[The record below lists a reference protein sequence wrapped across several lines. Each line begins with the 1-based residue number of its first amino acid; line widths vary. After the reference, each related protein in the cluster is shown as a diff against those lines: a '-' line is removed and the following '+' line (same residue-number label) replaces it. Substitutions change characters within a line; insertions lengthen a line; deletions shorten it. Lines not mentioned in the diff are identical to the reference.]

1 MAGKTITIPYDYG
14 MKERLNLLCSFD
26 FDGRHYFIARDPVD
40 NELVCRQMRWS
51 IFKGTH
57 QLSRPL
63 SQKVLGVANTLLH
76 RLDEEPG
83 TNKFKG
89 EHYHVKYIEKD
100 GSRSFRYV
108 KQSSCSD
115 YFAPFMMNFS
125 TPIRFV
131 IALIVAAIYAFVYT
145 QSSGMMWATTVFPGM
160 YRIPLK
166 IMLYTF
172 ELIGAAVLFKIR
184 DEDRGW
190 WDFILNS
197 LIPLNLITIIGLAK
211 VNLAARIVIICLAVL
226 FGLFKVM
233 PLIRSLTAKSTR
245 KVKKKKVH
253 RALGKMYAPVLICVL
268 CCIYVVKI
276 FGIDGYTNIAAT
288 KTSYQES
295 ETIMSHYGEALE
307 SINENVWK
315 NLTTQQR
322 IDALQSICDY
332 ECANIFGCRTAT
344 VQTGCPQSKYILG
357 EYNHITN
364 TILINV
370 DHMNE
375 DSVHDVVNTLLHE
388 TRHVYQRS
396 VVNMLNDVEEKLDD
410 EDMRLSIFQYAS
422 SMRAN
427 FDNYKSGSLNF
438 EDYYGQSAEADSRS
452 WAECE
457 TTERY
462 DRYIYIDSLSEEKTT
477 SDDPSELKEK

>member
-14 MKERLNLLCSFD
+14 MKETLKILCSFD

-40 NELVCRQMRWS
+40 NELVCRQMGWS
-51 IFKGTH
+51 IFKGTY

-63 SQKVLGVANTLLH
+63 SQKILGVANTLLH
-76 RLDEEPG
+76 KLYEESG
-83 TNKFKG
+83 TDKFKG
-89 EHYHVKYIEKD
+89 EHYNVKYIEKD
-100 GSRSFRYV
+100 GNRSLRCV

-125 TPIRFV
+125 TSIRFI
-131 IALIVAAIYAFVYT
+131 IALVVAAIYTFVYT
-145 QSSGMMWATTVFPGM
+145 ESSGIMWATTVFPSM

-172 ELIGAAVLFKIR
+172 ELIGAAILFKIR

-190 WDFILNS
+190 WNFILNA

-211 VNLAARIVIICLAVL
+211 VNLAARIIIICLTVL

-233 PLIRSLTAKSTR
+233 PLIRTLMAKSTK

-268 CCIYVVKI
+268 CCIYVINI

-295 ETIMSHYGEALE
+295 ETVMTHYDEALE

-315 NLTTQQR
+315 DLTAQQR

-332 ECANIFGCRTAT
+332 ECANTFGCRTAT
-344 VQTGCPQSKYILG
+344 VQTGHPQSEYILG

-396 VVNMLNDVEEKLDD
+396 VVNMLNDVEEKLDE
-410 EDMRLSIFQYAS
+410 EDMQLSIFQYAL
-422 SMRAN
+422 SMREN
-427 FDNYKSGSLNF
+427 FDNYKS
-438 EDYYGQSAEADSRS
+438 EDMSYEGYYGQSSEADSRS
-452 WAECE
+452 WAEYE
-457 TTERY
+457 TIVRY
-462 DRYIYIDSLSEEKTT
+462 DRYIYIDSIKEESEKDE
-477 SDDPSELKEK
+477 PMELKEEK